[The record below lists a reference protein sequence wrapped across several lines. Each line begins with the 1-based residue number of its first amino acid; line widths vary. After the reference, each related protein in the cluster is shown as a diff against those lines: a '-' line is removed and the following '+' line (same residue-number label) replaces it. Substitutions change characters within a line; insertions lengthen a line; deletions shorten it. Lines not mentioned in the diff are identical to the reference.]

1 MKSMNDT
8 STDSPTTTTLEKKP
22 VWKQTWARIIA
33 GLAVVLIITGA
44 AGGLYWTQKTPD
56 QPVAFP
62 HSIHVGLGAQCIYCH
77 PGVTWGPTAG
87 LPSTEKC
94 WGCHQQIKKQSPEL
108 AKLTEFANSKKS
120 IDWVPVAIQP
130 DFVHFNHQP
139 HIAAKVSC
147 ETCHGDVSKMNVAQ
161 PQPGQNM
168 GWCLDC
174 HKTMRPEKFT
184 RLSDCS
190 ICHY

>member
-1 MKSMNDT
+1 MT
-8 STDSPTTTTLEKKP
+8 EISTESPSTIVPAKVPL
-22 VWKQTWARIIA
+22 WKLTWVRLVA
-33 GLAVVLIITGA
+33 GLLVVLVISGA
-44 AGGLYWTQKTPD
+44 AGGIYWTQKTPA
-56 QPVAFP
+56 QPIEFP

-77 PGVTWGPTAG
+77 SGATWGPAAG
-87 LPSTEKC
+87 LPSTAKC
-94 WGCHQQIKKQSPEL
+94 WGCHQQIQKQSPEL
-108 AKLTEFANSKKS
+108 AKLADFAKSNKS
-120 IDWVPVAIQP
+120 IAWVPVAIQP

-139 HIAAKVSC
+139 HIAASVSC
-147 ETCHGDVSKMNVAQ
+147 ETCHGDVSKMGVAQ
-161 PQPGQNM
+161 PQAGQNM